1 MKKLAKVEEAKQ
13 VFAEAASWSV
23 MKWLREKKRMRK
35 LADET
40 NDALDALEKEVKA
53 EWSPKLKAAYASLD
67 PEKANGK
74 GKEAL
79 DPQLVAV
86 AKKIK
91 EADDIYYKAHWDAED
106 TFAEAD
112 RKLST
117 SLARLGSKKAI
128 ESWELHESAIKKAEA
143 AK

>member
-53 EWSPKLKAAYASLD
+53 QWSPKLAAAYASLD
-67 PEKANGK
+67 PEKNGK
-74 GKEAL
+74 GKDGL
-79 DPQLVAV
+79 DPNLVAL

-91 EADDIYYKAHWDAED
+91 EADDVYFKAHWDAED
-106 TFAEAD
+106 TFA
-112 RKLST
+112 
-117 SLARLGSKKAI
+117 
-128 ESWELHESAIKKAEA
+128 
-143 AK
+143 

>member
-23 MKWLREKKRMRK
+23 MRWLREKKRMRK

-40 NDALDALEKEVKA
+40 NDLLDALEKEVKA
-53 EWSPKLKAAYASLD
+53 EWSPKLTAAYASLD
-67 PEKANGK
+67 PKANGK
-74 GKEAL
+74 YKDL

-128 ESWELHESAIKKAEA
+128 ESWELHEVAIKKAEA